1 MKRFCQGL
9 FILLGG
15 LFALVIVLAAPAVLF
30 IPVFIGICWGIGR
43 LTFGKSGPKEYKP
56 EKDLVTPT
64 KETAKKI
71 SKATSSLFSVINSKV
86 LKPVV
91 SEVKDTVEAKR
102 KLKQMEAEMEMLK
115 KEKATEAKLSEK
127 LDNEAKQSKV
137 SDD

>member
-1 MKRFCQGL
+1 MKRFFQGV
-9 FILLGG
+9 FILVGS

-43 LTFGKSGPKEYKP
+43 LAFGKSAPKEYKP
-56 EKDLVTPT
+56 EKDLITPT
-64 KETAKKI
+64 KETANKV

-115 KEKATEAKLSEK
+115 KERAAEAQLSEK
-127 LDNEAKQSKV
+127 LDEEVEKNK
-137 SDD
+137 